1 MNEKRKVKKAR
12 RKMRRR
18 SVKRQI
24 SIPLGILF
32 VIIAIFNLVFISL
45 YTLVFFYDDR
55 FANASKLA
63 NYTVKEINTYSQ
75 RGFLVDY
82 WENHYSDM
90 ELIYDTASMDALEE
104 ELEVMVPGLTGV
116 NEITEEQFDS
126 LSEDGKKLY
135 ATLCYSRLSA
145 VFDNLKQSFD
155 PYFLSSFI
163 VRGDQIFY
171 LVTGTKGEEKRI
183 SQGGEVYELGTCVP
197 YIKGAYVVL
206 DETLETQAPVGKL
219 EYSSGAGADIQAFH
233 VFEPVYDTEGNMIM
247 IVCVSKE
254 TMDILSRAHEISKVF
269 VRVNLLIFVVMIVIT
284 RLIVSKYVVKPLE
297 KEQDIIFNY
306 KNSKDSQA
314 TSNELSTIKSRNEIQ
329 WMAESFSD
337 MVVELDRYMDEIRTV
352 TAEKERIG
360 AELQVAKQIQADMIP
375 NDFPLFPDRYEF
387 EIYASMTPAKE
398 VGGDFYDMFIIDDD
412 HLALVIADVSGKG
425 VPAALFMVVSRTLIK
440 NHAMG
445 GNLSPAKIFEVVND
459 QLCEGNEAG
468 LFVTVWMGILT
479 ISTGDMI
486 CSNAG
491 HEYPAIRRNG
501 GRFEL
506 YIQDHGVPLGM
517 IEGMTHE
524 NYELKLDPGD
534 SIYVYTDGVAE
545 AMTLNDELFGT
556 DRMLDALNLSDVQDG
571 QVDVEKIDSD
581 VRGAISEFVGEAPQ
595 NDDITMLE
603 FLYHGPQNNS

>member
-82 WENHYSDM
+82 WVNHYSDM

-104 ELEVMVPGLTGV
+104 ELELMVPDLTDV
-116 NEITEEQFDS
+116 NEITEAQFDS